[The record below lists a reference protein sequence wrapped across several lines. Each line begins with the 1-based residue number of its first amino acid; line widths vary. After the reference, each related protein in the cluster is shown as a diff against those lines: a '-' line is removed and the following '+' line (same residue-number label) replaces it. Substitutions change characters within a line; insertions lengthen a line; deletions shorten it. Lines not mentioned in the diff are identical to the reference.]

1 MHGFR
6 TVISSKS
13 IGSSNSATENKIK
26 SKIYIC
32 IFREIKIEFSKAL
45 YTKICPY
52 LEGFWSMKDCF
63 GTGWY
68 SLWWFLDPPLVT
80 GLNAR
85 TGTWLLS
92 GSFAYKKER
101 YISVIFKKSLCQKLV
116 KSYCN
121 SISRNFLF
129 YSRGNFKKKEVLNN
143 IFSYFWNASTTNI
156 SLT

>member
-1 MHGFR
+1 MDEDDVEVLVVSPPCMDLGR
-6 TVISSKS
+6 SYLPRVLDLLTLLL
-13 IGSSNSATENKIK
+13 KIK
-26 SKIYIC
+26 KDINIYIC

-129 YSRGNFKKKEVLNN
+129 YSRDNF
-143 IFSYFWNASTTNI
+143 
-156 SLT
+156 